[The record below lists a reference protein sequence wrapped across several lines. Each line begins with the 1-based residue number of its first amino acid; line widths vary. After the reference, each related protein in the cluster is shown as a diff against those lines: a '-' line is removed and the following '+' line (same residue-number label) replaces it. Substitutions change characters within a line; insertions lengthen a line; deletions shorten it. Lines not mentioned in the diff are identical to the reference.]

1 MLFFSEFSLSPD
13 EAFFLVKLADGKRSL
28 RFNFNLM
35 AGFSRSR
42 ICPKVPVL
50 RDLPKS
56 FILLRKFL
64 TLTNFQ
70 TELAFEKTRSG
81 SMLNHF
87 ITAHLTVGVFFD
99 PELPFGSVVWSS

>member
-1 MLFFSEFSLSPD
+1 MPQ
-13 EAFFLVKLADGKRSL
+13 K
-28 RFNFNLM
+28 
-35 AGFSRSR
+35 
-42 ICPKVPVL
+42 PVP

-56 FILLRKFL
+56 FILLSKFL

-87 ITAHLTVGVFFD
+87 ITSHLTVGVFSD
-99 PELPFGSVVWSS
+99 PDLPLGSVFHFGRT